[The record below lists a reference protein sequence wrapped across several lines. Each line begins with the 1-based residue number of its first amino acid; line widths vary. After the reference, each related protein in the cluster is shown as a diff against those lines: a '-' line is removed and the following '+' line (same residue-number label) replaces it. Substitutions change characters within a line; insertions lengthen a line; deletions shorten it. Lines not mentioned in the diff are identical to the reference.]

1 MKLLL
6 KFSSIFAF
14 FFVISTG
21 EAFGANLRNCSLNG
35 GPKSR
40 AELIST
46 PKILTISWENGK
58 VIRLIRISST
68 GRAMDGREFVDSS
81 GARWFKMSNSN
92 FLGLWSEDGGIR
104 KEVYCK

>member
-6 KFSSIFAF
+6 KFTSIFAF

-40 AELIST
+40 AELISS
-46 PKILTISWENGK
+46 PKILTISWENGQ
-58 VIRLIRISST
+58 VVRLIRISS
-68 GRAMDGREFVDSS
+68 REFVDSS
-81 GARWFKMSNSN
+81 GARWFKMSNTN
-92 FLGLWSEDGGIR
+92 FLGLWSEDGGNR